1 LDSIELSRA
10 RVFKGEFAPPPDKSI
25 SHRAVMFSSL
35 AKGTS
40 TVRNFL
46 RANDTLSTVN
56 AFRSLGIDI
65 IDEGPTLT
73 IHGRGIHGLSEPH
86 DVIDCGNSGTTI
98 RLLSG
103 VLSGNPFFSVLT
115 GDSSLR
121 TRPMGRVVKPLSLM
135 GARIIARDNDRYPPL
150 AIKGGNL
157 RPFTYRMPVASAQVK
172 SSLMLAGLYTEG
184 DTEIIEP
191 IRSRDH
197 SEKMLPAFGA
207 EIIVEGLRI
216 IVRGGRELGP
226 LDTYV
231 PGDFSS
237 AAFFIVAALL
247 IPGAEI
253 IARNVGLNPTRT
265 GLLEVLK
272 NMGATIE
279 VSNMHDVSGEPVGDI
294 YCRGKAALKAVT
306 ITGDMVPSLIDEF
319 PILCVAAS
327 LAEGTTTVKGAEELR
342 VKESDRIKTI
352 TAELRKMG
360 VEIDEYPDGLSIKGA
375 ERLRGAEVE
384 SHGDHRIAMSMAVA
398 ALVAEGRTVI
408 NNASAVDISF
418 PGFFDIT
425 GRLSS

>member
-1 LDSIELSRA
+1 
-10 RVFKGEFAPPPDKSI
+10 
-25 SHRAVMFSSL
+25 MFSSL

-121 TRPMGRVVKPLSLM
+121 TRPMGRVIKPLSLM
-135 GARIIARDNDRYPPL
+135 GACIIARDNDRYPPL

-157 RPFTYRMPVASAQVK
+157 RPVTYRMPVASAQVK
-172 SSLMLAGLYTEG
+172 SSLMLAGLFTEG

-207 EIIVEGLRI
+207 EIMVEDLRI
-216 IVRGGRELGP
+216 IVRGGRELRA

-253 IARNVGLNPTRT
+253 TARNVGLNPTRT

-272 NMGATIE
+272 SMGATIE
-279 VSNMHDVSGEPVGDI
+279 VSNMHDVSGETVGDI
-294 YCRGKAALKAVT
+294 YCRGKAALKAVS

-342 VKESDRIKTI
+342 VKESDRIKTMA
-352 TAELRKMG
+352 AELRKMG
-360 VEIDEYPDGLSIKGA
+360 VEIDEYPDGLSIKGM

-384 SHGDHRIAMSMAVA
+384 SHGDHRIAMSMAIA
-398 ALVAEGRTVI
+398 ALAAEGKTVI

>member
-1 LDSIELSRA
+1 MNRIEISRA
-10 RVFKGEFAPPPDKSI
+10 GIFKGEFAPPPDKSI

-46 RANDTLSTVN
+46 RANDTFSTVN
-56 AFRSLGIDI
+56 AFRSLGINI

-121 TRPMGRVVKPLSLM
+121 TRPMGRVIKPLSLM

-157 RPFTYRMPVASAQVK
+157 RPVTYRMPVASAQVK
-172 SSLMLAGLYTEG
+172 SSLMLAGLFTEG

-191 IRSRDH
+191 IKSRDH

-207 EIIVEGLRI
+207 EIIVDGLRI
-216 IVRGGRELGP
+216 IVRGGRELGA
-226 LDTYV
+226 LETYV

-237 AAFFIVAALL
+237 AAFFIVAALI
-247 IPGAEI
+247 IPGSEI
-253 IARNVGLNPTRT
+253 IAKNVGLNPTRT

-279 VSNMHDVSGEPVGDI
+279 VSNLHAVSGEPVGNI
-294 YCRGKAALKAVT
+294 YCRGKAALKAVS

-319 PILCVAAS
+319 PILCVAAA
-327 LAEGTTTVKGAEELR
+327 LAEGTTTIKGAEELR
-342 VKESDRIKTI
+342 VKESDRIKTMA
-352 TAELRKMG
+352 AELRKMG

-375 ERLRGAEVE
+375 EKLCGAEVE

-398 ALVAEGRTVI
+398 ALAAEGRTVI

-425 GRLSS
+425 QRLSS